1 MPDGLKPFVDH
12 YAVLEC
18 SPSNTPEQL
27 KKAYHEKLR
36 QFHPDKRPWSAG
48 DYGQQVTQSL
58 NEAWEALRFPALRE
72 AYDVIWHREKTPAP
86 APAPPQPP
94 PPPDREVREPQ
105 PRGRSRRRH
114 DEHDAPAE
122 ASDTEAM
129 QRKADELK
137 GEGNQ
142 LYRNAQAAMATVRSS
157 EAADSLEV
165 RMTAMQQ
172 YRLAIRKYSDA
183 IQLTPQNHRLWS
195 NRALCHAA
203 LKQWDQCREDGL
215 RSTQLKSDFSKG
227 WFLVAKAMWKEGS
240 RSAALKQIEVALRLV
255 SQPEDLLALK
265 DNILREVEE
274 KATSRSSSKTPGL
287 HLLQMRSR
295 SVSPCI
301 TPTPGS
307 RVATPPPV
315 SPVRT
320 PSRRS
325 QAAAEPSSG
334 RAPSTSSRKR
344 STSRTGKLPAMPAH
358 VARAFAV
365 FGEED

>member
-1 MPDGLKPFVDH
+1 
-12 YAVLEC
+12 
-18 SPSNTPEQL
+18 
-27 KKAYHEKLR
+27 
-36 QFHPDKRPWSAG
+36 
-48 DYGQQVTQSL
+48 
-58 NEAWEALRFPALRE
+58 
-72 AYDVIWHREKTPAP
+72 
-86 APAPPQPP
+86 
-94 PPPDREVREPQ
+94 
-105 PRGRSRRRH
+105 
-114 DEHDAPAE
+114 
-122 ASDTEAM
+122 M

-183 IQLTPQNHRLWS
+183 IQLMPQNHRLWS

-265 DNILREVEE
+265 ENILREVEE
-274 KATSRSSSKTPGL
+274 KPTSRSSSKTPGL
-287 HLLQMRSR
+287 HLPQMRSR
-295 SVSPCI
+295 SVSPCV
-301 TPTPGS
+301 TPPPGS

-320 PSRRS
+320 PSRTS
-325 QAAAEPSSG
+325 NQAANQAAEPSEKG

-344 STSRTGKLPAMPAH
+344 STSRTAAKLPAMPAH